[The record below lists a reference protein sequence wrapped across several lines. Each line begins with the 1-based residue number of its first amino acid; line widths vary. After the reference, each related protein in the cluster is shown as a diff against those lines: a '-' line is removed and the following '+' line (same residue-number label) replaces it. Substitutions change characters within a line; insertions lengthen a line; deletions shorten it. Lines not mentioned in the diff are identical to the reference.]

1 MKKKYKVLAVVAARG
16 GSKGIKNK
24 NLRLINGKPLVY
36 YSIRNLLKSNFVDT
50 VCLSTDSK
58 KIMETVKEF
67 YPNILSESN
76 QLQLYLQSMLV
87 IKYFLILGQCKHE
100 H

>member
-67 YPNILSESN
+67 YPNILFDKRPKRYS
-76 QLQLYLQSMLV
+76 
-87 IKYFLILGQCKHE
+87 KK
-100 H
+100 

>member
-36 YSIRNLLKSNFVDT
+36 YSIRNLLKSNCIDA

-58 KIMETVKEF
+58 KNNGNCKR
-67 YPNILSESN
+67 ILPKD
-76 QLQLYLQSMLV
+76 
-87 IKYFLILGQCKHE
+87 II
-100 H
+100 